1 MYEVFW
7 SLDPLHF
14 DVDPDPR
21 IHFRELKDTDPEL
34 KKKKSFFF
42 NISGKDI
49 LLKTMFVS
57 YELIIHM

>member
-34 KKKKSFFF
+34 KKKKSFF
-42 NISGKDI
+42 
-49 LLKTMFVS
+49 
-57 YELIIHM
+57 